1 MNSFLLR
8 TVAFSIV
15 FFSSIIRAES
25 SSDMTG
31 SSDFI
36 IRDSQGNSVQA
47 LSLAAKVDIEINGLM
62 AYTQVNQRF
71 LNSSSEFV
79 AGEYVFPLPDTAT
92 IDSLTIKIGSR
103 VIQGEIKEKQ
113 QAKAIFKKA
122 QAEGKKAALLS
133 QDRPNVFRMAVTNIP
148 PGEVIE
154 INMSYVNSIDFT
166 RTQAGDNEYRLMF
179 PMTLTPR
186 FNPTQSNQAERV
198 AERVAELESSTKSFF
213 NNPSFFS
220 NDNKAEDIKNPI
232 EINIRLNP
240 GFSIK
245 NIASTSHGVD
255 IIDRAENDKTI
266 RFAKRFEPM
275 DSDFHLAWQQDNA
288 ELQPSLFVE
297 SMSSA
302 DTSEHYAMLMLTPT
316 GADYDQVMLRKEV
329 VFIIDTSGS
338 MGGESIRQAKASLI
352 EAVNLLNPGDS
363 FNIIEFNSDFSML
376 FEQAMAF
383 NEGSQT
389 EADAFIN
396 NLEAGGGTE
405 MKPALLKALKS
416 PVDVEERLRQ
426 VVFITD
432 GAVGNEAE
440 LIKSINQYLGGA
452 RLFSIAIGSAPNE
465 HLFRQVSKFGKGTF
479 VQINQL
485 DQVNRKMKD
494 MFSKI
499 SKPAMKNIE
508 IIDQQGKILAI
519 EPESIPDVYFGEPV
533 KVMIKLS
540 DLDNSDQGEI
550 TIKGIQAGQP
560 FEQSVS
566 LQQTPSKGIAKL
578 WGKAKIEALMDKL
591 TLRQG
596 DETQLKQAVIGL
608 SMKHKILT
616 PYTSFIAVDKTISR
630 QPGQALKQ
638 SNIKNLVP
646 KGTQFP
652 TTSLDIQPLYAIG
665 LLFAALG
672 LLFRFKRMPLSAC
685 RKEISTG
692 SSTGSRKCAR

>member
-1 MNSFLLR
+1 MNSFFLR

-15 FFSSIIRAES
+15 LFSSIIRAES
-25 SSDMTG
+25 SNDITG

-36 IRDSQGNSVQA
+36 IRDSQGNSAQA
-47 LSLAAKVDIEINGLM
+47 LSLAAKVDIEINGLI

-133 QDRPNVFRMAVTNIP
+133 QDRPNIFRMAVTNIP

-154 INMSYVNSIDFT
+154 INMSYVNSIDFI
-166 RTQAGDNEYRLMF
+166 RTEAGDTEYGLMF

-186 FNPTQSNQAERV
+186 FNPSHLNKTEKI
-198 AERVAELESSTKSFF
+198 AELEKSAESFF
-213 NNPSFFS
+213 KNPSFFS
-220 NDNKAEDIKNPI
+220 NDNKMEDIKNPI

-245 NIASTSHGVD
+245 DIASTSHGVD
-255 IIDRAENDKTI
+255 IIDRAGNDKTI
-266 RFAKRFEPM
+266 RLAKRFEPM
-275 DSDFHLAWQQDNA
+275 DSDFYLSWQQDNA

-297 SMSSA
+297 SLSSA
-302 DTSEHYAMLMLTPT
+302 DNTEASEHFAMLMLTPA
-316 GADYDQVMLRKEV
+316 GADYDQVMLSKEV

-338 MGGESIRQAKASLI
+338 MGGESIRQAKASLK

-376 FEQAMAF
+376 FEQALDF
-383 NEGSQT
+383 NQSSQA
-389 EADAFIN
+389 EADTFIK

-405 MKPALLKALKS
+405 MKPALLRALKS

-452 RLFSIAIGSAPNE
+452 RLFSIAIGSAPNQ

-485 DQVNRKMKD
+485 DQVNRIMKD
-494 MFSKI
+494 MFGKI
-499 SKPAMKNIE
+499 SRPAMKNIE
-508 IIDQQGKILAI
+508 IIDHQGKILAL

-540 DLDNSDQGEI
+540 DLDISEHSEL
-550 TIKGIQAGQP
+550 TIKGMQAGQQ
-560 FEQSVS
+560 FEQSLS
-566 LQQTPSKGIAKL
+566 LQQAPSKGIAKL
-578 WGKAKIEALMDKL
+578 WGKAKIEALIDRLILK
-591 TLRQG
+591 QG
-596 DETQLKQAVIGL
+596 DETQLKQDIIGL

-616 PYTSFIAVDKTISR
+616 PYTSFIAVDKAISR

-638 SNIKNLVP
+638 SNIKNLMP
-646 KGTQFP
+646 KGAQFP
-652 TTSLDIQPLYAIG
+652 STSLDIQPLYAIS
-665 LLFAALG
+665 LLFALLG
-672 LLFRFKRMPLSAC
+672 LLFRFKRVPYSGV
-685 RKEISTG
+685 RKEI
-692 SSTGSRKCAR
+692 RKGLRKGARQCER

>member
-1 MNSFLLR
+1 MNSFFLR
-8 TVAFSIV
+8 TIAFSILL
-15 FFSSIIRAES
+15 FSCVVRAEGP
-25 SSDMTG
+25 SDITG
-31 SSDFI
+31 GSGFI
-36 IRDSQGNSVQA
+36 IHDSQGSSTQA
-47 LSLAAKVDIEINGLM
+47 LSLAAKVDIEINGLI
-62 AYTQVNQRF
+62 AYTEVNQRF
-71 LNSSSEFV
+71 LNSSNEFV
-79 AGEYVFPLPDTAT
+79 AGEYVFPLPDSAT

-113 QAKAIFKKA
+113 QAKEIFKKA

-166 RTQAGDNEYRLMF
+166 RTENGDTEYSLMF

-186 FNPTQSNQAERV
+186 FNPTHLNTAEK
-198 AERVAELESSTKSFF
+198 VAELEKSTENFF
-213 NNPSFFS
+213 NNPNFFS
-220 NDNKAEDIKNPI
+220 NDNDVEDIKNPI
-232 EINIRLNP
+232 ELNIHMNP

-245 NIASTSHGVD
+245 DIASTSHNVNV
-255 IIDRAENDKTI
+255 IDRAGNDKTI
-266 RFAKRFEPM
+266 RLAKRFEPM
-275 DSDFHLAWQQDNA
+275 DSDFHLSWQQDNA

-297 SMSSA
+297 SISLA
-302 DTSEHYAMLMLTPT
+302 ETAEHYAMLMLTPA
-316 GADYDQVMLRKEV
+316 GADYDQEMLNKEV

-352 EAVNLLNPGDS
+352 EAVNLLNSGDS

-376 FEQAMAF
+376 FEQAMNF
-383 NEGSQT
+383 NQASQA
-389 EADAFIN
+389 EANTFIN
-396 NLEAGGGTE
+396 DLEAGGGTD

-416 PVDVEERLRQ
+416 PVDVEERLKQ

-479 VQINQL
+479 IQINQL
-485 DQVNRKMKD
+485 DQVNSKLKA
-494 MFSKI
+494 MFGKI

-508 IIDQQGKILAI
+508 IIDHHGKILAV

-533 KVMIKLS
+533 KVVIKLS
-540 DLDNSDQGEI
+540 DLDINEHRGL
-550 TIKGIQAGQP
+550 TIRGMQAGQQ
-560 FEQSVS
+560 FEQTLS
-566 LQQTPSKGIAKL
+566 LQKTPSKGIAKL
-578 WGKAKIEALMDKL
+578 WGKAKIEALTDKL
-591 TLRQG
+591 ILRQG
-596 DETQLKQAVIGL
+596 DEAQLKQAIIGL
-608 SMKHKILT
+608 SMKHRILT
-616 PYTSFIAVDKTISR
+616 PYTSFIAVDKTVSR

-638 SNIKNLVP
+638 SNVDNLIP

-652 TTSLDIQPLYAIG
+652 STALDIQPLYAIS
-665 LLFAALG
+665 LLFALLG
-672 LLFRFKRMPLSAC
+672 LLFRFKNGARSEPL
-685 RKEISTG
+685 
-692 SSTGSRKCAR
+692 